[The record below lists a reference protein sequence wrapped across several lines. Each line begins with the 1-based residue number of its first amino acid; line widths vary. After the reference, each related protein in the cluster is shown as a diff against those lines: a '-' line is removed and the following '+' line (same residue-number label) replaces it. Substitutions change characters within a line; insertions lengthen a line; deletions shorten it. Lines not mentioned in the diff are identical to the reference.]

1 MTGATRRTA
10 LSACLALGLGDLVVI
25 NLVLLPARRP
35 PQPVGA
41 VTPAPPVD
49 VDVTPAPAPPPASRP
64 VESRVAILF
73 ASGAR
78 QLDQD
83 ARGAVDRLARARA
96 GARGPQVV
104 IIEGHADAR
113 ERHEDRL
120 SRQRAQAV
128 AARLH
133 AGGVPREEMQIR
145 GYGATRPAA
154 PGKDRRAGQRNRR
167 VEILVRP

>member
-1 MTGATRRTA
+1 
-10 LSACLALGLGDLVVI
+10 
-25 NLVLLPARRP
+25 VLLPARRP
-35 PQPVGA
+35 RHPIAA

-49 VDVTPAPAPPPASRP
+49 VDVTPVAAPPPASPP
-64 VESRVAILF
+64 VETRVAILF

-78 QLDQD
+78 QLDRD
-83 ARGAVDRLARARA
+83 ARGAVDRLAPALARARA
-96 GARGPQVV
+96 AAKGRQVV

-128 AARLH
+128 ADRLR
-133 AGGVPREEMQIR
+133 AGGVPRGEMQIR

-154 PGKDRRAGQRNRR
+154 PGKDRRGWQRNRR